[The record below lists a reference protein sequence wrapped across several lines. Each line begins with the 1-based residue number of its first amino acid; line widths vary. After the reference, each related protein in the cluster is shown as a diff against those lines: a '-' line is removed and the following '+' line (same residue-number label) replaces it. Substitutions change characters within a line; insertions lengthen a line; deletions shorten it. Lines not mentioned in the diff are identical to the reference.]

1 MITRLDVIEVA
12 NQIGKSLTESD
23 IDEVLASYPS
33 EQDNDPTAT
42 WDLVIENCIYNVEND
57 KDNE

>member
-1 MITRLDVIEVA
+1 MITRIDVIEVA

-23 IDEVLASYPS
+23 IDEVLAQYPN

-42 WDLVIENCIYNVEND
+42 WNLVVENCIYNVENE

>member
-1 MITRLDVIEVA
+1 MSSADSCDAEVIALDDTA
-12 NQIGKSLTESD
+12 D
-23 IDEVLASYPS
+23 IDEVLAQYPN

-42 WDLVIENCIYNVEND
+42 WNLVVENCIYNVDNN

>member
-1 MITRLDVIEVA
+1 MITRLDIIEVA
-12 NQIGKSLTESD
+12 NQIGKTLTESD
-23 IDEVLASYPS
+23 IDEVLAIYPN

-42 WDLVIENCIYNVEND
+42 WNLVVENCIYNVEND

>member
-1 MITRLDVIEVA
+1 MITRIDVIEVA

-23 IDEVLASYPS
+23 IDEVLAQYPN

-42 WDLVIENCIYNVEND
+42 WNLVIENCIYNVEND

>member
-1 MITRLDVIEVA
+1 MITRIDVIEVA

-23 IDEVLASYPS
+23 IDEVLAQYPN

-42 WDLVIENCIYNVEND
+42 WNLVVENCIYNVDNN

>member
-1 MITRLDVIEVA
+1 MITRIDVIEVA

-23 IDEVLASYPS
+23 IDEVLAIYPN

-42 WDLVIENCIYNVEND
+42 WNLVVENCIYNVEND

>member
-1 MITRLDVIEVA
+1 MITRIDVIEVA

-23 IDEVLASYPS
+23 IDEVLAQYPN

-42 WDLVIENCIYNVEND
+42 WNLVVENCIYNVENE
-57 KDNE
+57 KDHE

>member
-12 NQIGKSLTESD
+12 NQIGKTLTESD
-23 IDEVLASYPS
+23 IDEVLAIYPN

-42 WDLVIENCIYNVEND
+42 WNLVVENCIYNVEND

>member
-1 MITRLDVIEVA
+1 MITRIDVIEVA

-23 IDEVLASYPS
+23 IDEVLAQYPN

-42 WDLVIENCIYNVEND
+42 WNLVVENCIYNVEND